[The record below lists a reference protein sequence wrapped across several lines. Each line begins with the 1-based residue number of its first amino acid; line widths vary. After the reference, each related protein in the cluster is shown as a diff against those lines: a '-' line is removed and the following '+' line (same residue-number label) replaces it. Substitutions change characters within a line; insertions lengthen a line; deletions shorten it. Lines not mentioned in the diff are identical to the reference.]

1 MPSTIIGLFPPPAD
15 LRFTEVSNY
24 DTPYSLIGGF
34 YQFDQRPYNDSDM
47 AWQTKKPYSQKR
59 SFTDNVTVLVQT
71 NTYDTVP
78 IYPDLY
84 VQPYDGSIAIPL
96 SFSGSPFQFGA
107 QRIAGNYYTDPVSG
121 TQYQLDSFQW
131 KFRFDQLVTA
141 PTDNGIYYLKM
152 RIYGNTAGT
161 EYRDYVSEPIFV
173 YSQHL
178 YTTLIEATYNV
189 NRKSEGIVA
198 GGWVDGDS
206 VTVQHRVE
214 GFPVNYEPQSVN
226 VGYLQ
231 QEYLYLQQKAQSWRT
246 WLFALGGISTGVPAY
261 LHEKVSKAMESDIW
275 KIDGKYFALNQS
287 EGSSVNKLWQNTA
300 PSASNL
306 RWATTPIRE
315 RFSGEW
321 VFVNVTPAEDVL
333 ILDPVMFPY
342 ALIPW
347 QLETGV
353 GVYEFPAVVVND
365 PTAQTALVALWN
377 GSYGLEGTFYESG
390 GSIYYQPVAGTSA
403 SIYGDFQALYSYFSI
418 VYSNGATGGSNGLRY
433 YGAAATRQVVDWG
446 DGSAAENLAVI
457 GSPTNVP
464 HTFAPIIPPEYRTRV
479 FHNNETKRLYWFE
492 TGTYYPV
499 VNVHVLDHSGTLP
512 SGLIQFE
519 VNSCPNYNLTNS
531 SLFDN
536 CAANLLVLAI
546 LGAPSYTYS
555 TPILNVSM
563 PDLST
568 LSFQSDGLNSTA
580 VDAIFND
587 FVSNVWNGTLTGGN
601 INVKQNPPS
610 TPAPP
615 TAASL
620 ASRTALTTASWTL
633 TTD

>member
-24 DTPYSLIGGF
+24 DTPYSLVGGY

-47 AWQTKKPYSQKR
+47 AWQTPKPYQQKR

-131 KFRFDQLVTA
+131 KFRFDQLVSA

-173 YSQHL
+173 YTKHL

-198 GGWVDGDS
+198 GGWVDGNS

-214 GFPVNYEPQSVN
+214 GFPINYEPESVN

-246 WLFALGGISTGVPAY
+246 WLFAMGGVNYGVPQY
-261 LHEKVSKAMESDIW
+261 MHEKVSKAFESDIW
-275 KIDGKYFALNQS
+275 KIDGKYFSLNQS
-287 EGSSVNKLWQNTA
+287 EGNSVSKLWRTTD
-300 PSASNL
+300 PVASNL
-306 RWATTPIRE
+306 RWATIPIRE

-321 VFVNVTPAEDVL
+321 VFVSPTPATALL
-333 ILDPVMFPY
+333 IYDPSAYPY
-342 ALIPW
+342 AVVPFSLLTDTTSTYFA
-347 QLETGV
+347 QE
-353 GVYEFPAVVVND
+353 VVNASGQ
-365 PTAQTALVALWN
+365 PALVAYWN
-377 GSYGLEGTFYESG
+377 TLGAAGTFYEDG
-390 GSIYYQPVAGTSA
+390 GAIYFEPTAGAATISTGTVEVLYDFFIPEFTTSA
-403 SIYGDFQALYSYFSI
+403 FT
-418 VYSNGATGGSNGLRY
+418 ATTCGYKYAGVNNK
-433 YGAAATRQVVDWG
+433 QVIDWG
-446 DGSAAENLAVI
+446 DGSGFDYYTNTDAATHI
-457 GSPTNVP
+457 VP
-464 HTFAPIIPPEYRTRV
+464 HTYAASGANKQARV
-479 FHNNETKRLYWFE
+479 FHNNLLGSLYFE
-492 TGTYYPV
+492 ESAYVSTSKLLTISGNLPTG
-499 VNVHVLDHSGTLP
+499 LGTLGIQEC
-512 SGLIQFE
+512 SRYASNTGGLAALDISMCQSLIILGIIANNTSLNGF
-519 VNSCPNYNLTNS
+519 S
-531 SLFDN
+531 SLFTVPM
-536 CAANLLVLAI
+536 ASLKYIIMGVEPLTT
-546 LGAPSYTYS
+546 S
-555 TPILNVSM
+555 
-563 PDLST
+563 
-568 LSFQSDGLNSTA
+568 A
-580 VDAIFND
+580 VDNLFNTFVANSWNTAI
-587 FVSNVWNGTLTGGN
+587 TGGDFGT
-601 INVKQNPPS
+601 ICAPLYPA
-610 TPAPP
+610 APP

-620 ASRTALTTASWTL
+620 ASRTALTTASWIVN
-633 TTD
+633 TD

>member
-24 DTPYSLIGGF
+24 DTPYSLIGGY

-47 AWQTKKPYSQKR
+47 AWQTPKPYSQKR
-59 SFTDNVTVLVQT
+59 SFTDNVTILVQT

-78 IYPDLY
+78 LYPDLY

-131 KFRFDQLVTA
+131 KFRFDQLVSA

-173 YSQHL
+173 YTKHL

-198 GGWVDGDS
+198 GGWVDGNS

-214 GFPVNYEPQSVN
+214 GFPINYEPESVN

-246 WLFALGGISTGVPAY
+246 WLFAMGGVNYGVPQY
-261 LHEKVSKAMESDIW
+261 MHEKVSKAFESDIW
-275 KIDGKYFALNQS
+275 KIDGKYFSLSQS
-287 EGSSVNKLWQNTA
+287 EGNSVSKLWRTTD
-300 PSASNL
+300 PVASNL
-306 RWATTPIRE
+306 RWATIPIRE

-321 VFVNVTPAEDVL
+321 VFVSPTPATALL
-333 ILDPVMFPY
+333 IYDPSAYPY
-342 ALIPW
+342 AVVPFSLLTDTTSTYFA
-347 QLETGV
+347 QE
-353 GVYEFPAVVVND
+353 VVN
-365 PTAQTALVALWN
+365 ASGQTALVAYWN
-377 GSYGLEGTFYESG
+377 TLGAAGTFYEDGGAVYFEPTSG
-390 GSIYYQPVAGTSA
+390 AATISTGTVEVLYDYFIPEFTTSA
-403 SIYGDFQALYSYFSI
+403 F
-418 VYSNGATGGSNGLRY
+418 
-433 YGAAATRQVVDWG
+433 AATTCGYQYAGVNNKQVIDWG
-446 DGSAAENLAVI
+446 DGSGFDYYTNTDAAI
-457 GSPTNVP
+457 HIPT
-464 HTFAPIIPPEYRTRV
+464 HTYAASGTAKTARV
-479 FHNNETKRLYWFE
+479 FHNNLLGTLVFSETSYVSTSKL
-492 TGTYYPV
+492 
-499 VNVHVLDHSGTLP
+499 LSISGVLP
-512 SGLIQFE
+512 SGLGTFGVAHASRFASATAGLATVDI
-519 VNSCPNYNLTNS
+519 SMCPILIFVIFQNNS
-531 SLFDN
+531 SLVGFTS
-536 CAANLLVLAI
+536 LFTTTL
-546 LGAPSYTYS
+546 
-555 TPILNVSM
+555 PILSQVNFNTN
-563 PDLST
+563 PLT
-568 LSFQSDGLNSTA
+568 STA
-580 VDAIFND
+580 VDDLINTFKND
-587 FVSNVWNGTLTGGN
+587 TWNGTLTGGTFYIKN
-601 INVKQNPPS
+601 TP
-610 TPAPP
+610 PAPP